1 MTRDRRCFLRAAAA
15 AIGRP
20 AVACIASRLVATDEA
35 SAQAAPYPDKPI
47 PIRLVV
53 GFAAGGPADT
63 VARLFGDEL
72 AKVLGKPIVIENA
85 AGAGGNIATDRVV
98 KSAAD
103 GYALLMA
110 PSGMITINPRL
121 YQSLAFDTVRDLATI

>member
-1 MTRDRRCFLRAAAA
+1 MTRDRRIFLKAAAA
-15 AIGRP
+15 AIGWP
-20 AVACIASRLVATDEA
+20 AVACIASRLLAIDEA
-35 SAQAAPYPDKPI
+35 SAQAAPYPGQ

-72 AKVLGKPIVIENA
+72 AKVLGKPIVVENA

-98 KSAAD
+98 KSGAD

-110 PSGMITINPRL
+110 ASGMITINPSL
-121 YQSLAFDTVRDLATI
+121 YSNL